1 MTRRRLNFAH
11 MPTNA
16 LFLSNDTLTIANRCS
31 AAGKWGKLDLQKSDV
46 MAPRISRIFSI
57 VLLAAATGGAHAD
70 FTDGKLPDGTYHCEV
85 YLLGMF
91 LSLGD
96 ITIKGN
102 VYSGPVTFGT
112 APQAYNYQMNANGEI
127 TWLGPLGG
135 YTTGGNSISLT
146 QATLD
151 GQTSPSFDI
160 IMKQPDG
167 AFTAS
172 TCTKR

>member
-1 MTRRRLNFAH
+1 
-11 MPTNA
+11 
-16 LFLSNDTLTIANRCS
+16 
-31 AAGKWGKLDLQKSDV
+31 
-46 MAPRISRIFSI
+46 MAFRIPFIFSI
-57 VLLAAATGGAHAD
+57 LLSVATAGGARAD

-102 VYSGPVTFGT
+102 IYSGPVTFGT
-112 APQAYNYQMNANGEI
+112 VQQGYNYQMDANGEI

-135 YTTGGNSISLT
+135 YTAGGNSISLT

-151 GQTSPSFDI
+151 GQTRPSFDI

>member
-1 MTRRRLNFAH
+1 
-11 MPTNA
+11 
-16 LFLSNDTLTIANRCS
+16 
-31 AAGKWGKLDLQKSDV
+31 
-46 MAPRISRIFSI
+46 MASRISSVFSI
-57 VLLAAATGGAHAD
+57 LLLLAATGTARAD

-85 YLLGMF
+85 YLLGLF
-91 LSLGD
+91 LNLGD

-112 APQAYNYQMNANGEI
+112 APQGYNYQMDANGVV

-135 YTTGGNSISLT
+135 YTAGGNSLSLT

-151 GQTSPSFDI
+151 GTPSFDI
-160 IMKQPDG
+160 IMRQQDG

-172 TCTKR
+172 TCTRR

>member
-1 MTRRRLNFAH
+1 
-11 MPTNA
+11 
-16 LFLSNDTLTIANRCS
+16 
-31 AAGKWGKLDLQKSDV
+31 
-46 MAPRISRIFSI
+46 MASRISCII
-57 VLLAAATGGAHAD
+57 GTVLLVATTGGARAD
-70 FTDGKLPDGTYHCEV
+70 FADGKLPDGTYHCEV

-102 VYSGPVTFGT
+102 VYSGPVAFG
-112 APQAYNYQMNANGEI
+112 AVQQGYNYQMDASGAI
-127 TWLGPLGG
+127 DWLGPLGG

-151 GQTSPSFDI
+151 GQSSPSFDI

-167 AFTAS
+167 AFSAS
-172 TCTKR
+172 TCTRL

>member
-1 MTRRRLNFAH
+1 MASTISCV
-11 MPTNA
+11 
-16 LFLSNDTLTIANRCS
+16 LSI
-31 AAGKWGKLDLQKSDV
+31 
-46 MAPRISRIFSI
+46 
-57 VLLAAATGGAHAD
+57 LLLVSVASGARAD
-70 FTDGKLPDGTYHCEV
+70 FSDGRLPDGTYHCEV
-85 YLLGMF
+85 YLLGTF
-91 LSLGD
+91 LGLGD

-102 VYSGPVTFGT
+102 VYSGPVTFGA
-112 APQAYNYQMNANGEI
+112 APQGYNYQMDADGVV

-135 YTTGGNSISLT
+135 YTSGGNSISLT

-151 GQTSPSFDI
+151 GQTTPSFDI